1 MMYKVSTV
9 EKKNVVEKESFTKD
23 GKFAIIKQ
31 GYRWGYFTTDEKPDL
46 ENYNPEEG
54 LMIYD
59 YNVEDHSFDDGC
71 WIEFEYDDELTE
83 EEQEEFENAFNEG
96 WYEGVE
102 GLGWEQD
109 EGEVWF
115 HGDLEVEEVIEDDGV
130 EDHERD

>member
-1 MMYKVSTV
+1 MYKVSTV

-46 ENYNPEEG
+46 ENYDSEEG

-59 YNVEDHSFDDGC
+59 YDVVDHSFDDGC
-71 WIEFEYDDELTE
+71 WIDFEYDDELTE
-83 EEQEEFENAFNEG
+83 EEQAAFENAFNED

-102 GLGWEQD
+102 AAGWEQD
-109 EGEVWF
+109 ETEVIFYGE
-115 HGDLEVEEVIEDDGV
+115 LEVEEINE
-130 EDHERD
+130 E